1 MEALAFGRLDLGYS
15 NGVAGWAIIRAG
27 ERDPAGFGF
36 AQTPVRPYDYYP
48 PNSAATAERYPALMP
63 LLDQA
68 IAGMVADGTVDRI
81 LKAHSAAE

>member
-63 LLDQA
+63 LLD
-68 IAGMVADGTVDRI
+68 
-81 LKAHSAAE
+81 